1 MHVWYTCIHSIIMQT
16 NPSHILLIACMFITT
31 ILWHSSDCI
40 MGHRQIGPLLIKQ
53 TNKTVPALKNVTMW
67 HCSLTDGMGWA
78 KVSGIGVFVSVW
90 SPAAFWCQDKEA
102 ADFDEASLSFAHLP
116 FYVAV
121 LTQCQKKWR
130 ADYKPSLHFRL
141 LFIYK
146 TIYGFSYAAK
156 KSSLEKK
163 GKRTFHLQVSLNN
176 NLLKKNFEM

>member
-1 MHVWYTCIHSIIMQT
+1 MLCYFFPFARGTELAIIFPSGRRRCMHVWYTCIHSIIMQT

-31 ILWHSSDCI
+31 IIWHSSDCI

-116 FYVAV
+116 FSPTVHIAALRWVAFTWGIA
-121 LTQCQKKWR
+121 L
-130 ADYKPSLHFRL
+130 LH
-141 LFIYK
+141 
-146 TIYGFSYAAK
+146 
-156 KSSLEKK
+156 
-163 GKRTFHLQVSLNN
+163 
-176 NLLKKNFEM
+176 